1 MWAVMLQPLRFQGT
15 GVWDSTGSLCILR
28 RELATCILNTD
39 LGKIRFLSDLP
50 ECNYC
55 FKARSA

>member
-1 MWAVMLQPLRFQGT
+1 MWAVMMQPLRFQGT

-28 RELATCILNTD
+28 TYLTTCILNTD
-39 LGKIRFLSDLP
+39 LGKIRLLSDIS
-50 ECNYC
+50 ERNYC